1 MTRVEEVRR
10 ARGLSKAELCRRAGM
25 PPQTLQNIENG
36 KTKSVSLAAR
46 RMLAP
51 VLQVREDQLLLP
63 IGMPFDPE
71 PGEQLKLEGLIYE
84 ALTLLVG
91 ELREIKQLLQAN
103 KPPAPPKDDD
113 DCSKCCTV
121 TGSDGQ

>member
-1 MTRVEEVRR
+1 
-10 ARGLSKAELCRRAGM
+10 M
-25 PPQTLQNIENG
+25 PPQTLQSIENG

-71 PGEQLKLEGLIYE
+71 PGERPPINDLIYE
-84 ALTLLVG
+84 ALTTLINQMVRQFDVATEVVS
-91 ELREIKQLLQAN
+91 ELREIKQLLQAY
-103 KPPAPPKDDD
+103 KPPAPPRHQDNG
-113 DCSKCCTV
+113 CSGCSV
-121 TGSDGQ
+121 VGSDAE